1 MALLLPLLVI
11 LVSGI
16 IDFGGAYRQRTVVQ
30 AAARNAARAG
40 ATASGLKTVMNGSPV
55 GTRPGAYYADQ
66 VALASLV
73 AGLSG
78 SSNITVDKIIIY
90 RANPQADGKP
100 SSGCIAA
107 AAVPGGNGVSG
118 QCNVYTWGQATN
130 AALPTPVFSYGG
142 NGQSSPFAA
151 CGTSGYDY
159 RWCTQTRVVTP
170 STNTVDRLGVYVQ
183 ARYEPYTSFF
193 TTTDLDIT
201 DYSVMAVEPNPR
213 TS

>member
-1 MALLLPLLVI
+1 MMDRNARPARLADDGGAVIIEMALLLPLLVI

-100 SSGCIAA
+100 SSGCIDA
-107 AAVPGGNGVSG
+107 AAVPGGNPEM
-118 QCNVYTWGQATN
+118 
-130 AALPTPVFSYGG
+130 PTEELGPNDLAKLDEWVHRHA
-142 NGQSSPFAA
+142 GQSAELRTASSTTIQTSPPPTRIEAGLRVCPRCGQPIHLGA
-151 CGTSGYDY
+151 DACRKCGT
-159 RWCTQTRVVTP
+159 
-170 STNTVDRLGVYVQ
+170 
-183 ARYEPYTSFF
+183 
-193 TTTDLDIT
+193 
-201 DYSVMAVEPNPR
+201 AVPKR
-213 TS
+213 